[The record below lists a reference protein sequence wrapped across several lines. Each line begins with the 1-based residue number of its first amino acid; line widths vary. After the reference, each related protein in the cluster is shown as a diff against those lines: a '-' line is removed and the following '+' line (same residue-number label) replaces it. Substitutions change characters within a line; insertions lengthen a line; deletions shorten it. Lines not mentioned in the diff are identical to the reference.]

1 MTGLIGKTLN
11 NGNYEVRELIGRGG
25 MATVYL
31 GYQKNVDRQV
41 AIKVLSAQASMDA
54 EFKERFE
61 LEAKTIARLQHP
73 HILPLYDYGAQ
84 DDILYLVMA
93 YLSGGTL
100 ENRIAQGE
108 ITLGDVERIL
118 REIGGA
124 IDYAHRQGII
134 HRDIKP
140 ANILFDSEGHAL
152 LTDFGIAKL
161 TERSI
166 GLTGTNVVGTPAYMS
181 PEQAQGMEITGATDI
196 YALGVVAFQAI
207 TGKLPF
213 NAPSVLQL
221 MLQVVQEPVPNLED
235 FVEDIP
241 PQLNSVLSRAMAK
254 DPEARYET
262 AQEFADAF
270 SDAIHVTTKVP
281 ILNRPV
287 KRLENVTT
295 TEKLTSIPTK
305 FKTAID
311 PNTQT
316 VIVQQGTNP
325 LILLGGF
332 AIIAIALVALVVI
345 LMSNNNTANTLDVT
359 IRDNTTPRPTDAVR
373 VVPQRPT
380 IPTFGRVSYTT
391 TNRLGDTANLRV
403 DNLQV
408 GGEGVLVAWLIN
420 TAIETPII
428 KLGQLQLDALGS
440 ATLRYVDENGL
451 LLPSQY
457 NAMLITR
464 ERNGEVTQPSDAVRY
479 SARLPDSTLQLV
491 TELLITSPDGV
502 REGSLLAG
510 IQLEARIAAQH
521 AGLAAGASTV
531 PTMHI
536 HAEHTINIL
545 KGETIDYNGDG
556 KGENPGRGIGVYR
569 FADKIQA
576 LLDMVI
582 MDDRSTNGFIAN
594 AEFIRVCLQNT
605 RGRADQMINLELSLL
620 ASDDV
625 QAVKPQATLSSR
637 VADELQ
643 NGLDLNENGDI
654 EGFEGECGLAQVE
667 IYALLLGTLDI
678 IEGGLN

>member
-11 NGNYEVRELIGRGG
+11 NGNYEVRELIGKGG

-73 HILPLYDYGAQ
+73 HILPLYDYGAE

-100 ENRIAQGE
+100 ENRIARGE
-108 ITLGDVERIL
+108 ITLADIERIL

-124 IDYAHRQGII
+124 IDYAHRQGIV

-140 ANILFDSEGHAL
+140 ANILFDGEGHAL
-152 LTDFGIAKL
+152 LTDFGIVKL
-161 TERSI
+161 TERSA

-181 PEQAQGMEITGATDI
+181 PEQAQGMEISGATDI

-221 MLQVVQEPVPNLED
+221 MLQVVQEPIPNLED

-254 DPEARYET
+254 DPEARYSS

-270 SDAIHVTTKVP
+270 SDAISVITKVP

-287 KRLENVTT
+287 RRLENVTA
-295 TEKLTSIPTK
+295 TEKLTSLPPK
-305 FKTAID
+305 LKTMID

-316 VIVQQGTNP
+316 VIVQQGTNA

-359 IRDNTTPRPTDAVR
+359 IGDNPTPRPTDAVR
-373 VVPQRPT
+373 VIPQRPT
-380 IPTFGRVSYTT
+380 VPTFGRVSYTT

-408 GGEGVLVAWLIN
+408 GGEGILVAWLIN
-420 TAIETPII
+420 TAVETPII

-464 ERNGEVTQPSDAVRY
+464 ERNGEATQPSDAVRY
-479 SARLPDSTLQLV
+479 SARLPDGILQLV

-502 REGSLLAG
+502 RGGSLLAG

-521 AGLAAGASTV
+521 AGLAAGASTA
-531 PTMHI
+531 PTMHL

-545 KGETIDYNGDG
+545 KGETVDYDGDG
-556 KGENPGRGIGVYR
+556 DGENPGRRIGIYN
-569 FADKIQA
+569 FADKIQV

-582 MDDRSTNGFIAN
+582 MDEHSTNGFITN

-605 RGRADQMINLELSLL
+605 RQRADQMINLELALL

-625 QAVKPQATLSSR
+625 QAVKPQATLSSQ

-654 EGFEGECGLAQVE
+654 EGFEGECGLAQIQ

-678 IEGGLN
+678 VEGGLN